1 MNFRLYMRP
10 SDVHLDK
17 ELKTDGPADS
27 KIGHGTQKV
36 TFKVLACTYTEVKCA
51 TVCLQLGFILGPPV

>member
-17 ELKTDGPADS
+17 GLKRDSPADS
-27 KIGHGTQKV
+27 KIGHGTQKI
-36 TFKVLACTYTEVKCA
+36 TLC
-51 TVCLQLGFILGPPV
+51 